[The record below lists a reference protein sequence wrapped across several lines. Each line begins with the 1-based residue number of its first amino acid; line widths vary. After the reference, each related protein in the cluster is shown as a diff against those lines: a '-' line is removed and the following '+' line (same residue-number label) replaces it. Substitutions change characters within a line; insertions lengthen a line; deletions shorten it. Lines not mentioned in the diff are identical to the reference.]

1 MNDEKL
7 YLALDEDI
15 VLIDERDMPLVPY
28 DDDIDMDSVPTG
40 YWATRKAIR
49 GKKAGV
55 NVYKKT
61 KLSRL
66 NQQIKDLQF
75 QKTKVRQTARLDKKR
90 HAQSMW
96 SRRREK
102 LLQQQLGLDPGEKLY
117 KADVQYKPTKGKPG
131 RYSKQNLQG
140 ASSGRE
146 RAHQTNF
153 QSTAQPVTNRRAL
166 QQPDHGGY
174 MDGDRTDW
182 GSRSRAARMSQELD
196 RMPVE
201 KSRSNRP
208 MKNVTPR
215 KDARRLTRG

>member
-1 MNDEKL
+1 MKDEKL

-15 VLIDERDMPLVPY
+15 VLIDERDMPLIPY
-28 DDDIDMDSVPTG
+28 DDADMDEVPTG
-40 YWATRKAIR
+40 YWAARRAIR
-49 GKKAGV
+49 AKKSGV

-61 KLSRL
+61 KLARL
-66 NQQIKDLQF
+66 DQQIKDLKF
-75 QKTKVRQTARLDKKR
+75 QKTKARQTARLDKKR

-117 KADVQYKPTKGKPG
+117 KADVQYKTKRGKPG

-153 QSTAQPVTNRRAL
+153 QATAQPVTNRRAL
-166 QQPDHGGY
+166 QQPDFDGY

-196 RMPVE
+196 RLPIE
-201 KSRSNRP
+201 KRRSNRP
-208 MKNVTPR
+208 IKNVTPGR
-215 KDARRLTRG
+215 NNRRLTQG